1 MKLSEIQS
9 LVRIIEEYESSD
21 QRPLDLK
28 KLRRSTSNLGKLYR
42 YITQNES
49 LSDAQ
54 AANSIYENKR
64 SNPNYKTLKSY
75 FASRLLTNIASLDLT
90 RQGISKQTTALF
102 KADKNLLAISVL
114 NRIGNSDT
122 SVALAKKTLSIAKKY
137 ELYHVS
143 IELLALLRLDALQ
156 NGKKKEYE
164 RLTKQLED
172 DLKTLD
178 AEYRI
183 KSLENKVR
191 INFSASLFIN
201 QKYLQDAKE
210 ALKTI
215 EHILVAQPS
224 FSNNLSLFRIQYITY
239 QLDGNLNK
247 SIEACENALK
257 FLEQNPHLSTKIRQA
272 EFYVYKLENYLLLGD
287 HIKGKIT
294 ADQCSKYY
302 RPGSS
307 NWFKFKEYH
316 FLLLMQSLNFQ
327 QALLLHKQ
335 IISNPA
341 YQTLSPLIKERWK
354 VFEHYL
360 RYSVSGE
367 HLIFEAKKRSKV
379 KLIIPI
385 QSKDKQG
392 FQVALIL
399 LNILSLLEAGK
410 KQEIIRQKE
419 ALSTFRFKYL
429 VGKQSNQ
436 SFLLFRLI
444 VIMVESEFDLYKMR
458 NKIIGIERKLSKS
471 KPSSAEILEC
481 VQILPPLWMWERM
494 KLALTNTKKTSK

>member
-90 RQGISKQTTALF
+90 RQVISKQTTALF

-201 QKYLQDAKE
+201 QKYLQESKE
-210 ALKTI
+210 
-215 EHILVAQPS
+215 
-224 FSNNLSLFRIQYITY
+224 
-239 QLDGNLNK
+239 
-247 SIEACENALK
+247 
-257 FLEQNPHLSTKIRQA
+257 
-272 EFYVYKLENYLLLGD
+272 
-287 HIKGKIT
+287 
-294 ADQCSKYY
+294 
-302 RPGSS
+302 
-307 NWFKFKEYH
+307 
-316 FLLLMQSLNFQ
+316 
-327 QALLLHKQ
+327 
-335 IISNPA
+335 
-341 YQTLSPLIKERWK
+341 
-354 VFEHYL
+354 
-360 RYSVSGE
+360 
-367 HLIFEAKKRSKV
+367 
-379 KLIIPI
+379 
-385 QSKDKQG
+385 
-392 FQVALIL
+392 
-399 LNILSLLEAGK
+399 
-410 KQEIIRQKE
+410 
-419 ALSTFRFKYL
+419 
-429 VGKQSNQ
+429 
-436 SFLLFRLI
+436 
-444 VIMVESEFDLYKMR
+444 
-458 NKIIGIERKLSKS
+458 
-471 KPSSAEILEC
+471 
-481 VQILPPLWMWERM
+481 
-494 KLALTNTKKTSK
+494 